1 MRIHTVRTDW
11 KSLICWKNIPTFTCS
26 CYFTQHSYSKL
37 KKELKKSAKP
47 TLFLPRPT
55 SVTSTQI
62 LAEHNCTFPILKWHI
77 PDFNEKLIFVFS
89 IKIIYQNGLQSDQDM
104 RGGGGLNL
112 WRNILRGGVTF
123 KPPPNGDIKLSFC
136 PFTSFTKFLFTL
148 SLQNMLLVLSN

>member
-112 WRNILRGGVTF
+112 WRNILRGGSRSS
-123 KPPPNGDIKLSFC
+123 PPPMATLNYPFVLLQALQSF
-136 PFTSFTKFLFTL
+136 FLHYLYKICFWF
-148 SLQNMLLVLSN
+148 